1 MVQLDAYD
9 TGHAI
14 QVDVAGKQRRLVPL
28 GDSGDEAVDQSAGV
42 IPACRRQVESRRD
55 ILPAIERLVKVL
67 SLDRSPPPHPA
78 RDEPR

>member
-28 GDSGDEAVDQSAGV
+28 GDSGDEAVDQSAG
-42 IPACRRQVESRRD
+42 RD
-55 ILPAIERLVKVL
+55 IGLPPPGRERTRHPPAIERLVKVL

>member
-28 GDSGDEAVDQSAGV
+28 WLVRQIHGPTVLHYGTYCDRMIILGDIGWPAVG
-42 IPACRRQVESRRD
+42 
-55 ILPAIERLVKVL
+55 
-67 SLDRSPPPHPA
+67 
-78 RDEPR
+78 

>member
-28 GDSGDEAVDQSAGV
+28 GDSGDEAVNQSAGRDTGL
-42 IPACRRQVESRRD
+42 PRQVESGRD

-67 SLDRSPPPHPA
+67 GLDRSPPPHPA